1 MPNPAGQKAEEAA
14 RPMLPLSGGGKEG
27 HPAGAAAAGKDEEAR
42 RKGRLGLALMAVSAM
57 FYALMGLLVKL
68 LANDKIPTFELVLLR
83 QLVVAIMSG
92 AGMALQGVG
101 AREMWGKPENRR
113 ILLWRGFVGF
123 FGVCTYFYSFKDLD
137 IKDAQTL
144 QFTAPVWTAVIAGA
158 FLGEKWTWKEKGAT
172 ALSLAGVLLI
182 AQPPFLVGGGT
193 GAGASP
199 AGVLAGLSSGALA
212 GVAYTIVRKVGKAG
226 ENPSVPVF
234 VFAATSVPLAL
245 VFGPLVEPFVAPT
258 ATELLEMV
266 LVGNLAWGA
275 QFFLSKSLT
284 LEKAGKAT
292 SMTFL
297 KVLLSYVLG
306 AAFLGETVTLPSLAG
321 AVLVVAASYAVVTS

>member
-1 MPNPAGQKAEEAA
+1 
-14 RPMLPLSGGGKEG
+14 MLPLPGGGKEG
-27 HPAGAAAAGKDEEAR
+27 HPAGPAAGGKDEEVR

-83 QLVVAIMSG
+83 QLVVAVMSG
-92 AGMALQGVG
+92 AGMALQGLG

-158 FLGEKWTWKEKGAT
+158 FLGEKWTWKEKAAT

-258 ATELLEMV
+258 ATELLEMI

-297 KVLLSYVLG
+297 KVLLSYVFG
-306 AAFLGETVTLPSLAG
+306 AAFLGETVTLPSVAG